1 MGINPT
7 SLINSY
13 FGAGNSTL
21 SEETRRRLIALGID
35 PSTVNS
41 EAQAQI
47 IIQNVLRAKKM
58 EAENISS
65 QPENVQPR
73 CCAGEMEL
81 MKKAKELAQKMGLQ
95 LTNNLTLDEILKAIA
110 AQISN
115 VLNSDSTDKAKR
127 DLYEEYNQELA
138 AIDESYAVVKN
149 NENAIILSMNMNA
162 NINKMILG
170 L

>member
-13 FGAGNSTL
+13 FGAGNSLL

-47 IIQNVLRAKKM
+47 IIQNVLKAKKM
-58 EAENISS
+58 ETENISAK
-65 QPENVQPR
+65 PENVQQR
-73 CCAGEMEL
+73 CCAGEIEL
-81 MKKAKELAQKMGLQ
+81 MKKARELAQKMGLQ
-95 LTNNLTLDEILKAIA
+95 LANNLTLDEILKAIA
-110 AQISN
+110 SQISK
-115 VLNSDSTDKAKR
+115 VLNSDMADKSKK

-138 AIDESYAVVKN
+138 AIDASYEVVKN
-149 NENAIILSMNMNA
+149 NENTLILSMNMNA

>member
-47 IIQNVLRAKKM
+47 IIQNVLR
-58 EAENISS
+58 AENISS

>member
-1 MGINPT
+1 MGINPA

-13 FGAGNSTL
+13 FGAGNSML

-58 EAENISS
+58 EAENIPSKL
-65 QPENVQPR
+65 ENIQPR

-95 LTNNLTLDEILKAIA
+95 LANNLTLDEILKAIA

-115 VLNSDSTDKAKR
+115 VLNSDTTDKAKR
-127 DLYEEYNQELA
+127 DLYEEYNQELV

>member
-1 MGINPT
+1 MGINPA

-58 EAENISS
+58 EAENISAK
-65 QPENVQPR
+65 PESIQQN
-73 CCAGEMEL
+73 CCAGEIEL
-81 MKKAKELAQKMGLQ
+81 MKKARELAQKMGLQ
-95 LTNNLTLDEILKAIA
+95 LANNLTLDEILKAIA

-115 VLNSDSTDKAKR
+115 VLNSDTTDKSKK
-127 DLYEEYNQELA
+127 DLYEEYNQDLA
-138 AIDESYAVVKN
+138 AIDKSYEVVKN
-149 NENAIILSMNMNA
+149 NENALILSMNMNA

>member
-1 MGINPT
+1 MGINPA

-21 SEETRRRLIALGID
+21 SEETRWRLIALGID

-65 QPENVQPR
+65 QPENVQPM

-95 LTNNLTLDEILKAIA
+95 LANNLTLDEILKAIA